1 MITSRPNP
9 DATNGSQSAGEIYG
23 VDNQRIVANLI
34 NWRFAE
40 PHPLR
45 TSQLRAP
52 GDISRCFAT
61 ECMLDEIAADSKA
74 DPVEFRLR
82 HLSEVRRS
90 AGHAK
95 RQARRRLSASRC
107 G

>member
-1 MITSRPNP
+1 MLASVQVGIKPANP

-40 PHPLR
+40 PDPLR

-52 GDISRCFAT
+52 GDICA
-61 ECMLDEIAADSKA
+61 L
-74 DPVEFRLR
+74 FRHR
-82 HLSEVRRS
+82 MH
-90 AGHAK
+90 
-95 RQARRRLSASRC
+95 ARRDRR
-107 G
+107 